1 MSKWYCVQTTRRING
16 AVETTNH
23 YYPDAKSAKDAREA
37 MIRLNNCKKSIKS
50 QSWNDSLNRN
60 KRNFISYE
68 CYDFKKNDMKPVIL
82 QVGNVSVGSITETEM
97 EYVK

>member
-1 MSKWYCVQTTRRING
+1 MSKWYRVQTTRRVNG
-16 AVETTNH
+16 TVETSNH

-37 MIRLNNCKKSIKS
+37 MIRLNNCMKSIKS
-50 QSWNDSLNRN
+50 QSWNDSLNRT

-68 CYDFKKNDMKPVIL
+68 CYDFKTGDMKTITM
-82 QVGNVSVGSITETEM
+82 QVGNVSVGSVTETEM